1 MHKRMNVCMCIYI
14 CMCVSMYVRMYE
26 FMYVLYIYIYVRK
39 YISMYVFMYIY
50 MYVSMYIYVSICMYV
65 NLIFNT
71 HLPILIYMSGK
82 AEGYAATHFTVPLD
96 LISVSG
102 YATVNSVYSR
112 CVYILLGCSK
122 KKNLTKVLYM
132 WKF

>member
-1 MHKRMNVCMCIYI
+1 MCVCVYI

-26 FMYVLYIYIYVRK
+26 FMYVLYIYVHM
-39 YISMYVFMYIY
+39 YISMYVFMYIH

-122 KKNLTKVLYM
+122 KRI
-132 WKF
+132 